1 MKKIIWF
8 SVLLLPLITCCLDE
22 EQQELDRI
30 GVVVTILPQA
40 EFVEKIGGEKV
51 QVAVM
56 VPPGASPHTYEPTP
70 SQLQAVSTAK
80 VYAKVGSGVE
90 FELAWMDKIIDA
102 NKDILVVDCSQ
113 GIELIHMGGNE
124 EGKGYDPHIWLS
136 PKNAEIMVETIYK
149 GLIQVDPSNQEYY
162 EQNKNAY
169 RKELETLDETI
180 SQALSEISTKKIM
193 VLHPAWGYFCR
204 EYGLEQIPIEAE
216 GKEPTPQG
224 IIYLIEQAREYN
236 IRIIFA
242 SPQFST
248 ESADVI
254 AREIG
259 GTVVLLD
266 PLAKSYVSTM
276 LKAAEAFEEV

>member
-102 NKDILVVDCSQ
+102 NRNILVVDCSQ